1 MAAKSI
7 FIKNDGTESW
17 EQALNILTQGTQ
29 NRAALATIASHFST
43 NCDSPEK
50 ISPRVIKWLA
60 NSLSEIAYGG
70 DPYRLL
76 GLKNKVG
83 RTKDTTVL
91 VSKISAYVELKIRSG
106 NNKTNSVLAA
116 ATHFHKTPRQI
127 ERLLTGPIRFDGFKE
142 LSDDIVKAISEI
154 GIEID
159 ILGDIN
165 SP

>member
-60 NSLSEIAYGG
+60 NS
-70 DPYRLL
+70 
-76 GLKNKVG
+76 
-83 RTKDTTVL
+83 
-91 VSKISAYVELKIRSG
+91 
-106 NNKTNSVLAA
+106 
-116 ATHFHKTPRQI
+116 
-127 ERLLTGPIRFDGFKE
+127 
-142 LSDDIVKAISEI
+142 
-154 GIEID
+154 
-159 ILGDIN
+159 
-165 SP
+165 